1 MRWHQNRKQLIGYL
15 RWRAHRCTYA
25 VLSTLGGD
33 CSLQASFHRDFSSG
47 TEKKTAYFYSKERLL
62 KFFSR
67 LGIPLI
73 FNTIFVTC
81 RAGVAEK
88 TSLAPRFS
96 FRDILAALSIF
107 RVELAKWAIVDA
119 DGVSVCLKFAI
130 LMIYLFIFGKSAA
143 FADFSTQSSP
153 ASNKQKWKS
162 DSSEITGR
170 NCSFVAFFVVVVV
183 VVIIAFCLCIF

>member
-25 VLSTLGGD
+25 VLSTLGY